1 VPFLIVDIL
10 SLAPVPGTN
19 NSDPVLSIGKANRHD
34 SLPDFADA
42 VVPSFDLAMANIL
55 RYDAVRIAKC
65 VLCQREWD
73 TVLLLVL
80 SVLLLVPF
88 KSDPFNE

>member
-1 VPFLIVDIL
+1 
-10 SLAPVPGTN
+10 
-19 NSDPVLSIGKANRHD
+19 
-34 SLPDFADA
+34 
-42 VVPSFDLAMANIL
+42 MANIL